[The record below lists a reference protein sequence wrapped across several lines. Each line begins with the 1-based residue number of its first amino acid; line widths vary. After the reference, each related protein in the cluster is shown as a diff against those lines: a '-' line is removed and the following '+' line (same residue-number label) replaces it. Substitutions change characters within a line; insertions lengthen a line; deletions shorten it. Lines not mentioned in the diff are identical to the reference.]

1 MTHLQP
7 LYEEGSR
14 ATHPDF
20 VGSGTGPPNARG
32 GANRRQVMQ
41 RQLSAIT
48 VRTGLNQDARQRDI
62 DANVV
67 DVLDVIG

>member
-1 MTHLQP
+1 
-7 LYEEGSR
+7 
-14 ATHPDF
+14 
-20 VGSGTGPPNARG
+20 
-32 GANRRQVMQ
+32 MQ